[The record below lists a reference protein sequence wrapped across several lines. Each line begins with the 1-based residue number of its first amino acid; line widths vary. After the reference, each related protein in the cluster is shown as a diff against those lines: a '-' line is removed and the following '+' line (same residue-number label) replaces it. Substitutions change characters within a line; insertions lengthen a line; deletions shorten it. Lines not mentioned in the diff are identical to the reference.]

1 MTDSERQHVL
11 RMIDEGKITAEE
23 GLKLMQA
30 LGEDDPVEVV
40 EVVETGPRPGETRRD
55 PEFDQKIERFRRLWL
70 IPLGGGILLAV
81 LSAAWMYAAL
91 HSFWFYFAFL
101 FFMLGVGLVVLGFDS
116 RTSRWI
122 YINVEQKPGEQPG
135 RIVISFPLSPVRWV
149 VGLFGR
155 YIPAEQKGAI
165 NEVLDAILR
174 TKKSDDPFFVDAY
187 EDEQR
192 VQVYIG

>member
-1 MTDSERQHVL
+1 
-11 RMIDEGKITAEE
+11 
-23 GLKLMQA
+23 

-40 EVVETGPRPGETRRD
+40 EVVETGPRPGEARRD
-55 PEFDQKIERFRRLWL
+55 AEFDQKIERFRRLWL
-70 IPLGGGILLAV
+70 IPLGGGILLSV
-81 LSAAWMYAAL
+81 LSAGWMYAAL

-122 YINVEQKPGEQPG
+122 YVNVEQKPGEQPG

-149 VGLFGR
+149 LGLFGG
-155 YIPAEQKGAI
+155 YIPAEHKGAL

-174 TKKSDDPFFVDAY
+174 TKQSDDPFFVDAY